1 MARSLREGMHSQPD
15 CLIFDFDGVLAD
27 TEPLYWRAW
36 AELLLP
42 HGIKLSWEEYCRI
55 GRGVKDEEMLP
66 RLSQVV
72 SNPALLS
79 RLRQQLA
86 SRKETI
92 QSWSS
97 QESLI
102 SEPTVKLL
110 QSLSAFRLGLVT
122 SSNRSE
128 VEPVLRAAGVGEC
141 FQAMVFGDEMSQHKP
156 HPAPYLRIRE
166 KLGVPTGLV
175 FEDSDAGMESAAA
188 AGYNAIRV
196 DSPANLPGIVQ
207 KALDLS

>member
-1 MARSLREGMHSQPD
+1 MHSRPD
-15 CLIFDFDGVLAD
+15 SLILDFDGVLAD

-42 HGIKLSWEEYCRI
+42 HGIKLTWEEYCRI
-55 GRGVKDEEMLP
+55 GRGIRDEDMLP
-66 RLSQVV
+66 RLPQVA
-72 SNPALLS
+72 SNPALLLS
-79 RLRQQLA
+79 LSQQLA

-92 QSWSS
+92 QTWSS
-97 QESLI
+97 QESPI
-102 SEPTVKLL
+102 CEPTVKLL
-110 QSLSAFRLGLVT
+110 RSLSAFPLGLVT

-128 VEPVLRAAGVGEC
+128 VEPVMRAAGVVEC
-141 FQAMVFGDEMSQHKP
+141 FQAMVFGNETSQHKP

-166 KLGVPTGLV
+166 KLGVPTGFGLV

-188 AGYNAIRV
+188 AGLKTIHV
-196 DSPANLPGIVQ
+196 DSPANLSTIVQ